1 MEWEAPNFIP
11 NASASHCR
19 RFNVIQKS
27 NMALWMYN
35 YLGVHQYGLDID
47 NVIEFMQYQE
57 RVKNNVAVV
66 KHTPPP
72 IFG

>member
-1 MEWEAPNFIP
+1 
-11 NASASHCR
+11 
-19 RFNVIQKS
+19 
-27 NMALWMYN
+27 MYN

-66 KHTPPP
+66 KHTHPPP
-72 IFG
+72 FLVRVESHDIKEI

>member
-1 MEWEAPNFIP
+1 
-11 NASASHCR
+11 
-19 RFNVIQKS
+19 
-27 NMALWMYN
+27 MYN

-72 IFG
+72 HFWLESNHTILRRSRTV